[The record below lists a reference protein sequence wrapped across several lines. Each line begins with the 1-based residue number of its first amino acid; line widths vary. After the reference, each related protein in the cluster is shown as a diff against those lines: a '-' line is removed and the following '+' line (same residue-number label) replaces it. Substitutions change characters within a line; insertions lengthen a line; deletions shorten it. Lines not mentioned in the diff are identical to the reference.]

1 MNILDPNDDI
11 PNEND
16 AESLNDDESYHDD
29 DSQQGDNVD
38 DDDEDDDVTIDD
50 DMSIESHTMSENDN
64 DNDKNDEER
73 ANANASNEMELT
85 HEPNANANVTSIDSD
100 DEYDDYESD
109 EEDERQFKKLENV
122 NVDDFTKMY
131 HNDIVDHNNNE
142 AKTLSQVVRDEQMN
156 IIDDL
161 HKTLPIL
168 TKYERARIL
177 GQRAKQIN
185 DGAPIFV
192 KPKQETMD
200 GYLIAQ
206 QELEEKKVPFIIRR
220 PLPFGGCEY
229 WKVSDLEI
237 LV

>member
-64 DNDKNDEER
+64 DKNDEER
-73 ANANASNEMELT
+73 ANASNEMELT

-109 EEDERQFKKLENV
+109 EEDERQFKKLEHV